1 MTGTFDEYGNYDPGP
16 LLPDEQLLIDQG
28 DSEEK
33 AFLGFDMNRNR
44 YILSFREAAD
54 TLVTSMMNQGSNDL
68 LVLPILF
75 SYRHWLELQLK
86 DLAILGMQLRG
97 ETPEEIIGHDLRDL
111 WSQARQAIEETFSEG
126 SLELDAVER
135 IVHQLA
141 DLDPNSI
148 SFRYAT
154 DRIGRPTLPTGIS
167 RVNVGHI
174 GHVMLQVAMVLEGAA
189 DGMDHSFDS
198 LFDR

>member
-1 MTGTFDEYGNYDPGP
+1 MSGSVDAFGNYDPGP
-16 LLPDEQLLIDQG
+16 LAPDEQLLIEDG
-28 DSEEK
+28 APEET
-33 AFLGFDMNRNR
+33 AFLSLYLSRTG

-54 TLVTSMMNQGSNDL
+54 SLVTASMTQGANDL

-86 DLAILGMQLRG
+86 DLVILGMQLRG
-97 ETPEEIIGHDLRDL
+97 DPPDEVTGHDLREL
-111 WSQARQAIEETFSEG
+111 WPLARQAIERNFGEG
-126 SLELDAVER
+126 ANDLDSVER
-135 IVHQLA
+135 IVLQLA
-141 DLDPNSI
+141 ELDPNSI

-154 DRIGRPTLPTGIS
+154 DRRGKPSLPSGIT

-189 DGMDHSFDS
+189 DGMDHSLDG
-198 LFDR
+198 LFGQ